1 MLKLFTLEN
10 LSAASADAVYKI
22 CLTMEEYGLTQD
34 NVGAFESYEA
44 MFNAALYAL
53 EDGDD
58 LLLAAENE
66 DFNAVKHVIFA
77 KLALDAIASPQI
89 AAQITAH
96 YDLMEADFDVDAHCA
111 VPLECDV
118 HLSEDGLFSGFTVRA
133 SGGTLTVLPLDFD
146 RMDAEL
152 ASVIRLMFAPE
163 EEAPA
168 AVIVPELNETALPPL
183 HEEMPTQPEW
193 KKSVWSTVP

>member
-58 LLLAAENE
+58 VLLAAEN
-66 DFNAVKHVIFA
+66 DR
-77 KLALDAIASPQI
+77 
-89 AAQITAH
+89 ITAII
-96 YDLMEADFDVDAHCA
+96 L
-111 VPLECDV
+111 
-118 HLSEDGLFSGFTVRA
+118 
-133 SGGTLTVLPLDFD
+133 
-146 RMDAEL
+146 
-152 ASVIRLMFAPE
+152 
-163 EEAPA
+163 
-168 AVIVPELNETALPPL
+168 
-183 HEEMPTQPEW
+183 
-193 KKSVWSTVP
+193 